1 MKISKRQLRKIIREA
16 INTQEEGGD
25 TSDQA
30 GWTDS
35 QRKASEDRKA
45 RIAARNKNGDLD
57 SDDDQSG
64 WTDSQRQASADRE
77 ARIAARK
84 RARAR

>member
-1 MKISKRQLRKIIREA
+1 MKITKRQLRRIIREA
-16 INTQEEGGD
+16 INMQEEDVD

-35 QRKASEDRKA
+35 QGKASEDRRA
-45 RIAARNKNGDLD
+45 RIAARNKNGDLG
-57 SDDDQSG
+57 SDDDQAG
-64 WTDSQRQASADRE
+64 WTDSQRKASADRE